1 MKRMVVAASGW
12 AFMGL
17 MIYLMSVT
25 ARSIPQIWDPY
36 EILGIPMVCGYP
48 RVVIK
53 ETFRTGQTDNV
64 VVGNREADSVPLQET
79 INHHAPRQGP
89 NRRLKKRDF

>member
-1 MKRMVVAASGW
+1 MIVAASGW

-36 EILGIPMVCGYP
+36 EILGIPMVCGDT
-48 RVVIK
+48 RVVIE
-53 ETFRTGQTDNV
+53 ETFSTGQTDNV
-64 VVGNREADSVPLQET
+64 VVGDREADSVSL
-79 INHHAPRQGP
+79 
-89 NRRLKKRDF
+89 